1 MFEINRKKNKIL
13 MLARDNTIFP
23 KIVKGIDNPKGAI
36 VIYSMWEG
44 YLNDRFRDFCA
55 NKGLAIEQVHTSGH
69 ATVED
74 LKAFAKALNPKV
86 LIPIHTFEA
95 SRYPDLFKNVKI
107 LKDKEELP
115 QLNTNIFNGLF
126 NLMLF
131 IFMFSTYVR
140 FPLYL
145 FL

>member
-1 MFEINRKKNKIL
+1 

-74 LKAFAKALNPKV
+74 LKAFAKTLNPKV

-107 LKDKEELP
+107 LKDKEA
-115 QLNTNIFNGLF
+115 IA
-126 NLMLF
+126 
-131 IFMFSTYVR
+131 I
-140 FPLYL
+140 
-145 FL
+145 